1 MTLER
6 LSKQI
11 DFIIETDKLKQ
22 VIRQTA
28 LTDASRQENVAE
40 HSWHIS
46 LMALLLAEYSKS
58 AIDVLK
64 VLKMLL
70 IHDLVEIDAGDTF
83 LYDEDKNNDKSE
95 RERVAA
101 KRIFGMLPD
110 DQAANYISLWREF
123 EEEVTPESR
132 FAKAVD
138 AMHPVLLCYYNRGWS
153 WKKHNLSMSTVIEKK
168 AHIRD
173 GSQELWEL
181 TKKLL
186 HRAQDLG
193 YFPQLDEKTR

>member
-11 DFIIETDKLKQ
+11 DFIIEIDKLKQ

-28 LTDASRQENVAE
+28 LTDATRQENVAE

-46 LMALLLAEYSKS
+46 LMALLLAEFSES
-58 AIDVLK
+58 AINVLR

-83 LYDEDKNNDKSE
+83 LYDKIKNNDKSR
-95 RERVAA
+95 REKVAA
-101 KRIFGMLPD
+101 ERIFGLLPD
-110 DQAANYISLWREF
+110 DQAAAYISLWREF
-123 EEEVTPESR
+123 EEGVTSESR

-138 AMHPVLLCYYNRGWS
+138 AMHPVLLCYCNQGWS
-153 WKKHNLSMSTVIEKK
+153 WKKHNLSISTVIEKK
-168 AHIRD
+168 THIRD
-173 GSQELWEL
+173 GSKELWKL
-181 TKKLL
+181 TEELL
-186 HRAQDLG
+186 HHAEELG
-193 YFPQLDEKTR
+193 YFPTNKKED